1 MSLMSH
7 RDACQDFVRTFLRSV
22 FCCTLQV
29 VQVQSD
35 ITLDRSSPVPLYFQV
50 AEQLEQAIQD
60 GRLAPG
66 DRMDNEI
73 ALASQ
78 LGLSRPTM
86 RQAIQVLVDKGLLV
100 RKRGVGTQ
108 VVQSRIRRSVELT
121 SLHDDLVR
129 AGKQPRT
136 KVLHLELV
144 EADDE
149 VRDHLGVPTGSMV
162 WQLER
167 LRLTDEEPLA
177 LMQNFVPADVVDL
190 GAADLSDGGLYEAL
204 RAAGVHMRVANQ
216 EIGARRADAREA
228 RLLDESRGAP
238 LLTMRRTAYDDK
250 GRAVE
255 HGTHVYRPSLYA
267 FQLTLV
273 DR

>member
-1 MSLMSH
+1 M
-7 RDACQDFVRTFLRSV
+7 T
-22 FCCTLQV
+22 
-29 VQVQSD
+29 VQPE

-60 GRLAPG
+60 GRLGPG

-73 ALASQ
+73 ALAQQ
-78 LGLSRPTM
+78 LGLSRPTI

-108 VVQSRIRRSVELT
+108 VVPSRIRRSVELT
-121 SLHDDLVR
+121 SLHDDLTR
-129 AGKQPRT
+129 AGKQPTT
-136 KVLHLELV
+136 KVLTLELC
-144 EADDE
+144 EATE
-149 VRDHLGVPTGSMV
+149 EACDHLGVAPTEKV
-162 WQLER
+162 WSLER
-167 LRLTDEEPLA
+167 LRLVDDEPLA
-177 LMQNFVPADVVDL
+177 LLHNLVPATVADL
-190 GAADLSDGGLYEAL
+190 GAVDLEQVGLYQSL

-216 EIGARRADAREA
+216 EIGARRAGTREA
-228 RLLDESRGAP
+228 RLLGERKGAP

-250 GRAVE
+250 GKAVE
-255 HGTHVYRPSLYA
+255 YGTHVYRPELYS